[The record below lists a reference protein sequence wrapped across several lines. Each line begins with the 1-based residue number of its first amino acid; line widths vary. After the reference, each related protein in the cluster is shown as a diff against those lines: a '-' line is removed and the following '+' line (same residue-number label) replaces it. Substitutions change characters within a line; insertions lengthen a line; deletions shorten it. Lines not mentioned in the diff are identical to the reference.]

1 MSFAHSPKIVTDGL
15 VLALDAGNVKSYVSG
30 STTWFDKSGNA
41 VNGTLVNGPTFDT
54 GSGGSIKF
62 DGINDWVTLPTSSVV
77 AFGTGSFTTNAWYS
91 LSSTSAPL
99 PYSVIWDMGGSN
111 TAFGGVYSNRFANNT
126 LLYYANGARLQPSVT
141 QATNTWYYVTLVCS
155 GGTTVAIYLNGN
167 LLESNTYNYN
177 FTSQNWVIGTNQSAY
192 SEVMNGRI
200 PIFSV
205 YNRALS
211 QAEITQNFNAL
222 RGRFGI

>member
-1 MSFAHSPKIVTDGL
+1 MSVAGGPNLIKSGL
-15 VLALDAGNVKSYVSG
+15 VLELDAGNIKSYQSS
-30 STTWFDKSGNA
+30 STTWFDKSGNTI
-41 VNGTLVNGPTFDT
+41 NGTLTNGPMFDT

-62 DGINDWVTLPTSSVV
+62 DGINDYVTLPTSSIV

-99 PYSVIWDMGGSN
+99 PYSCIWDMGGSN
-111 TAFGGVYSNRFANNT
+111 TAFGGVYSNRFSNNT
-126 LLYYANGARLQPSVT
+126 LLYYANGIRLEPSVT
-141 QATNTWYYVTLVCS
+141 QTTNTWYYITLVCS

-167 LLESNTYNYN
+167 LLQSNTYNYN
-177 FTSQNWVIGTNQSAY
+177 FTSQNWMIGTNQSY
-192 SEVMNGRI
+192 FPEVMNGKI

-211 QAEITQNFNAL
+211 TSEIQQNYNAL
-222 RGRFGI
+222 KTRFGL